1 NVGAQGWA
9 LKRVTLDGR
18 DITDEPVDFRKGD
31 IDGLEIT
38 LTSNASTITG
48 AVTDNGAPATGYG
61 VLVFADDP
69 TKWTFPSRFIAS
81 AAPTQRGVF
90 RVPALPPA
98 SYRVIALPANEIADA
113 QEPETLTKLIGL
125 STAVLVGEGETQTVT
140 LKLVRR

>member
-1 NVGAQGWA
+1 MIAVFPQPADFITAPVGGGPPQTVTRDDWTFEVNNMAGRRYIRVNIGAAGWS

-38 LTSNASTITG
+38 LTSNAGSITG

-69 TKWTFPSRFIAS
+69 TKWTFPSRFIATGAPNQP
-81 AAPTQRGVF
+81 AAF
-90 RVPALPPA
+90 A
-98 SYRVIALPANEIADA
+98 
-113 QEPETLTKLIGL
+113 
-125 STAVLVGEGETQTVT
+125 
-140 LKLVRR
+140 